1 MLSERRQKQKNKKE
15 TKNIYIV
22 QFHPYEMFRID
33 TSVETKNRFV
43 VSGAREGEC
52 GVTANW

>member
-22 QFHPYEMFRID
+22 QFHPQEMFRID